1 LTKYSDLPP
10 ICKGY
15 LLNYHFWRQRY
26 TKRNSWL
33 KSYLFAMEAR
43 SNEERFWPSQVKIG
57 YIPTGIYRENQ
68 FQKDELKKFRLMKKN
83 HIRNIAI
90 ISHVDHG
97 KTTLLNAMLKQTG
110 VFRVNQAV
118 EDRVM
123 DSLDLEKE
131 RGITIMAKNTAIDY
145 NGVKINIVDTPGH
158 ADFGGEV
165 ERSLNMVDGAI
176 LLVDASEGPLPQTRF
191 VLKKALALHLPI
203 ILIINKIDRADAR
216 IEEVINDTYD
226 LFIDL
231 GAGENQ
237 IEFPILYTNAKIGVS
252 HKKRGDDSTDLRPL
266 LQTIIEYIPAPR
278 GNDED
283 IPQFL
288 VTNLDYDPY
297 VGQIALGR
305 LQSGKLEMNSNYSL
319 CTKEKIVPGIKFTAL
334 YTFYGL
340 TKKAVTSVES
350 GDIIAL
356 SGVENVSIGDTISS
370 MTDPRPL
377 PRLQVDEP
385 TVSMMFYVND
395 SPFAGTEGKYLT
407 SRHLLERLEK
417 EALRNVAIK
426 IKKLDRTDAFEVC
439 GRGELQMAVLIE
451 TMRRE
456 GYELMVSRPQVITK
470 EQKGKTL
477 EPVERLFLDIPEEFV
492 GKITEKLSVRKG
504 RMESLVNKGSG
515 RVSMEFLIPSRGLI
529 GFRSQFLTD
538 TKGGGVM
545 NSLLEDYS
553 PWFGPIPQ
561 RMTGALVADRS
572 GRVTSYA
579 SFAMEDR
586 GEMIVEIG
594 TEVYAGMIVGERN
607 RSSDLNVN
615 IIKEKKLTNMRA
627 STSDTTIILRP
638 PRILSLD
645 QAIEFIAEDELVEI
659 TPKSVRLRKMELDA
673 ARRQQKSRKDD

>member
-1 LTKYSDLPP
+1 
-10 ICKGY
+10 
-15 LLNYHFWRQRY
+15 
-26 TKRNSWL
+26 
-33 KSYLFAMEAR
+33 
-43 SNEERFWPSQVKIG
+43 
-57 YIPTGIYRENQ
+57 
-68 FQKDELKKFRLMKKN
+68 MKKD
-83 HIRNIAI
+83 HLRNIAI

-123 DSLDLEKE
+123 DSMDLEKE
-131 RGITIMAKNTAIDY
+131 RGITITAKNTAVDY

-191 VLKKALALHLPI
+191 VLKKALALRLPI
-203 ILIINKIDRADAR
+203 ILVINKIDRRDAR
-216 IEEVINDTYD
+216 IDEVINDSYD

-231 GAGENQ
+231 GAEENQ

-252 HKKRGDDSTDLRPL
+252 HRKLGDDSADLQPL
-266 LQTIIEYIPAPR
+266 LQTIIEHVPAPQ
-278 GNDED
+278 GDDEA
-283 IPQFL
+283 ITQFL

-297 VGQIALGR
+297 VGQIAIGR
-305 LQSGKLEMNSNYSL
+305 LQSGKLEMNTNYSL
-319 CTKEKIVPGIKFTAL
+319 CTEDKIIPGVKLTAL

-340 TKKAVTSVES
+340 AKKPVTAVES

-356 SGVENVSIGDTISS
+356 SGVENVTIGDTISS
-370 MTDPRPL
+370 FTSPQPL
-377 PRLQVDEP
+377 PRLLVDEP
-385 TVSMMFYVND
+385 TISMMFYVNNG
-395 SPFAGTEGKYLT
+395 PFAGKEGKFLT

-417 EALRNVAIK
+417 ESLRNVAIK
-426 IKKLDRTDAFEVC
+426 IKKLERTDAFEVC

-470 EQKGKTL
+470 QQNGKTV
-477 EPVERLFLDIPEEFV
+477 EPVERLFLDIPEDFI

-504 RMESLVNKGSG
+504 RLEGLVNKGSG

-545 NSLLEDYS
+545 NSLLENYA

-561 RMTGALVADRS
+561 RTTGVLVADRP
-572 GRVTSYA
+572 GRITSYA

-586 GEMIVEIG
+586 GEMIVEVG
-594 TEVYAGMIVGERN
+594 TEVYVGMIVGERN
-607 RSSDLNVN
+607 RNSDLDVN
-615 IIKEKKLTNMRA
+615 ITKEKKLTNMRA
-627 STSDTTIILRP
+627 STSDATIILRP
-638 PRILSLD
+638 PRVLSLD
-645 QAIEFIAEDELVEI
+645 QAIEFIAENELVEV
-659 TPKSVRLRKMELDA
+659 TPQSVRLRKMELDA
-673 ARRQQKSRKDD
+673 TKRLQKSRKEE